1 MDNIYIVIGSRGNVG
16 SQIVQRLRKLNKCVI
31 TQLTSEILQF
41 SNEELVE
48 RVTSF
53 FSENSIQL
61 RKTNVGVIL
70 AHRYRG
76 DNVQIALE
84 NELRITRDFIWALS
98 MLCESLRVVVLGSIA
113 GRHVDQKM
121 PEAYHYAK
129 DLQKSIV
136 RQSVRIRNLHMNLLE
151 LNWFEKFVEELATD
165 EYRKTIA
172 IIKKRLGGDNLPS
185 VDSITEFSCA
195 LIELQ
200 HPPRGE
206 TIIYDGGFSLFQK
219 D

>member
-1 MDNIYIVIGSRGNVG
+1 MDNLYIVIGSRGNVG
-16 SQIVQRLRKLNKCVI
+16 SQIMQRLRRLNKCVI
-31 TQLTSEILQF
+31 TQLTSEILEF

-48 RVTSF
+48 RVASS
-53 FSENSIQL
+53 FSENSIKL
-61 RKTNVGVIL
+61 REAKVGVIL

-98 MLCESLRVVVLGSIA
+98 MLCESLRVVVLVSIT

-136 RQSVRIRNLHMNLLE
+136 RQSVRIKNLHMNLLE

-165 EYRKTIA
+165 EYRKTISNV
-172 IIKKRLGGDNLPS
+172 KKRIGGDNLPS
-185 VDSITEFSCA
+185 VDSITEFACA

-200 HPPRGE
+200 HPPRGA
-206 TIIYDGGFSLFQK
+206 TIIYDGGFSLFQEN
-219 D
+219 